1 MKHPRQ
7 KGGRIR
13 RKAIELL
20 QIAGFQVST
29 VERTGRFIKEK
40 DMFGLFDIAGI
51 KRGCLV
57 LVQVTTNKPHKHTPF
72 QDFSLAFPNGGIE
85 YWQFVWKD
93 NKGWYFFQYKDG
105 EKLDVNSICGEHDFI
120 QKKR

>member
-7 KGGRIR
+7 KGSRIR
-13 RKAIELL
+13 KAAMDLL
-20 QIAGFQVST
+20 QIAGFQVAV

-51 KRGCLV
+51 KRGCMV
-57 LVQVTTNKPHKHTPF
+57 LVQVTTNRFHKHKPYEE
-72 QDFSLAFPNGGIE
+72 FSLAFPNGGIE
-85 YWQFVWKD
+85 YWQMVWKD
-93 NKGWYFFQYKDG
+93 RKGWYFYQYKDG
-105 EKLDVNSICGEHDFI
+105 KTLDMNSIVAEHDTI